1 MKTLFYSLLFFV
13 SGLIATIAWADTP
26 LIYNGMVH
34 KDVRGMSIVFPDV
47 CKTPLPGGPVPI
59 PYPNLAIASDFDQGT
74 RKIKA
79 GGNIRI
85 MKKTVP
91 TTKGSQEAY
100 ELKLFDSSGRAIALR
115 QSRLIELED
124 DTYCAICMI
133 NGRVTSLLKLQ
144 RDVKRR

>member
-1 MKTLFYSLLFFV
+1 MKILFSSLPLFV
-13 SGLIATIAWADTP
+13 IGLIATSAWADTP
-26 LIYNGMVH
+26 LVYNGMVH
-34 KDVRGMSIVFPDV
+34 KDARGLSIVFPDV

-59 PYPNLAIASDFDQGT
+59 PYPNLAIASDFEQGT

-91 TTKGSQEAY
+91 TTKGNREAY
-100 ELKLFDSSGRAIALR
+100 ELKLFDRSGRVIALR

-124 DTYCAICMI
+124 GTYCAICMM
-133 NGRVTSLLKLQ
+133 NGHITSLLKL
-144 RDVKRR
+144 KRVYQHP

>member
-1 MKTLFYSLLFFV
+1 MKTLFHTPTLLIT
-13 SGLIATIAWADTP
+13 GAIATIAWADTP
-26 LIYNGMVH
+26 LVYKGMVH
-34 KDVRGMSIVFPDV
+34 KDVRGMRIVFPDV

-85 MKKTVP
+85 MKKTVQ

-100 ELKLFDSSGRAIALR
+100 ELKLFDRSGRVIPLR
-115 QSRLIELED
+115 KSRLIELED
-124 DTYCAICMI
+124 GTYCAICMM

-144 RDVKRR
+144 RVPQHR